1 MTGLRAPGAQVR
13 YNAGVRPELPRVSCL
28 APYVAPCLA
37 LWLVGP
43 AAAEPST
50 QLVVPTV
57 QLSGVDAAA
66 APVITELV
74 LEALLVRHGLPAL
87 GPADLKDLLTVE
99 QQKQLIGCDE
109 GKCMA
114 ELAGALGSG
123 RVVSGMVGR
132 LGDTVVLTLKL
143 IDATSAQVVARASR
157 SVARVEAV
165 RDVVGP
171 VVDELLGQKPRA
183 ETAVP
188 RLVERRKAEEKARGA
203 RDVASFCGALVDAYL
218 GELGGDAGPARL
230 LDARR
235 GLLDDLWFTPYFAE
249 LDQKLA
255 CLKARGPER
264 ARQSTRRRLAA
275 LGADE
280 AARAQLADRE
290 WRELEEALGVL
301 VEAYKLGA
309 EKERLGTGARADTLP
324 LVLRLARAPARAATQ
339 EAEARYQ
346 RASVVLATA
355 LAAVARAD
363 KAGFVAT
370 FERQPRRDD
379 PRDVY
384 VELLRQGE
392 RARLD
397 VCPAW
402 ALEDLALRT
411 AAPDTV
417 RLCLRRVP
425 HDGSEVTLTDLDA
438 VGGGTSYKL
447 LAAEP
452 SRSR

>member
-13 YNAGVRPELPRVSCL
+13 YNAGVRPELPRVWCL
-28 APYVAPCLA
+28 APCLA

-99 QQKQLIGCDE
+99 QQKQLIGCVE

>member
-1 MTGLRAPGAQVR
+1 MTGLRAPRAQVR
-13 YNAGVRPELPRVSCL
+13 YKARVRPVLRLSLWSL
-28 APYVAPCLA
+28 APCVA

-43 AAAEPST
+43 AAAEPSG

-57 QLSGVDAAA
+57 QLSGIDAAA

-123 RVVSGMVGR
+123 RVVSGMVGK

-203 RDVASFCGALVDAYL
+203 RDVASFCGGLVEGYL
-218 GELGGDAGPARL
+218 GELAGEAGPARL
-230 LDARR
+230 LEARR

-255 CLKARGPER
+255 CLRARGPER

-275 LGADE
+275 SSADQ

-290 WRELEEALGVL
+290 WAELLEALGVL

-324 LVLRLARAPARAATQ
+324 LVLRVARAPARAATH
-339 EAEARYQ
+339 EAEARYV
-346 RASVVLATA
+346 RASAALTTA
-355 LAAVARAD
+355 LAAVSRGD
-363 KAGFVAT
+363 KAAFVAT
-370 FERQPRRDD
+370 FDRQPRRDD

-402 ALEDLALRT
+402 VLEDLALRT

-417 RLCLRRVP
+417 RLCLRRIP
-425 HDGSEVTLTDLDA
+425 DDGSEVTLTDLEA
-438 VGGGTSYKL
+438 VGGSAGYKL
-447 LAAEP
+447 WAAEP